1 MFIAMGEVLIE
12 LRNWQPLMGAALGFG
27 ALTWGALYN
36 YRLGRKRDDVIREQ
50 EARSV
55 ALGLYS
61 EINLI
66 SKELAKSANSIG
78 NWYMRKGVHGDDL
91 PSYFSDSFVLP
102 ESTLFK
108 ALAPKVGMLS
118 PNVLMS
124 VTRFYGYYTEALNHL
139 PNILENPERPVSYG
153 IEWFLGPAI
162 SAIDEVQPALR
173 EIERIGN
180 VTDAAPK
187 PDLEQARKAIRL
199 QDELHPSGWE

>member
-1 MFIAMGEVLIE
+1 VEISQVFLE
-12 LRNWQPLMGAALGFG
+12 LRNWQALMGTALGFG

-36 YRLGRKRDDVIREQ
+36 YRLGRKRDDAIREQ

-78 NWYMRKGVHGDDL
+78 RWFLRAGVHGDGL
-91 PSYFSDSFVLP
+91 PSHFSDSFVLP

-118 PNVLMS
+118 PDVLMS
-124 VTRFYGYYTEALNHL
+124 VTRFYGYYGEALSHF
-139 PNILENPERPVSYG
+139 PKILENPESPISYG
-153 IEWFLGPAI
+153 VEWFLGPAI

-173 EIERIGN
+173 EIERIGDI
-180 VTDAAPK
+180 TEAASK
-187 PDLEQARKAIRL
+187 PDLERAREAIRL
-199 QDELHPSGWE
+199 QEDLIPSEGE